1 MQKWA
6 DLRERRSDT
15 QTHLRVKGTSHL
27 LAACLPIGRN
37 TTPQRRPQTSRP
49 SQPSAR
55 QPNRPRRQTQ
65 RRRCG
70 PHHNRRHLVNRPPS
84 GRPDLQASFATLGA
98 AADERRRPPS
108 HSSAVCSGAGPTG
121 APNERGCRRCL
132 SGATRCSCC
141 FMASRERERD
151 SRPDA
156 GPQVECSRGS
166 HARAKIINNFPSLS
180 RISPSGSRRPPI
192 AQRST
197 SVALSL
203 RQDTFILCSAFSLPG
218 ESCQARE
225 AAEGKAPQSS
235 SGRPRRKEEAACN
248 WAREAHTWKAERGK
262 SRAERVFQTV
272 TGCEQLS

>member
-1 MQKWA
+1 LDA
-6 DLRERRSDT
+6 TPRRSAGHKQAAPVSAQPAN
-15 QTHLRVKGTSHL
+15 QTGPAGRRKGAGVGRTITGATSSIVRLLGGPICRRLLPPSELRRASAGALQATRALFVLAPGQLVRQTREAADVA
-27 LAACLPIGRN
+27 LAA
-37 TTPQRRPQTSRP
+37 
-49 SQPSAR
+49 
-55 QPNRPRRQTQ
+55 
-65 RRRCG
+65 
-70 PHHNRRHLVNRPPS
+70 PPDA
-84 GRPDLQASFATLGA
+84 PA
-98 AADERRRPPS
+98 ALWRA
-108 HSSAVCSGAGPTG
+108 
-121 APNERGCRRCL
+121 
-132 SGATRCSCC
+132 
-141 FMASRERERD
+141 ERERD

-192 AQRST
+192 AQRSI
-197 SVALSL
+197 SVPLSL